1 MEISRYDL
9 ERGLILARFDK
20 EDLANVMFNWNVWN
34 KIVRSVPTE
43 R

>member
-1 MEISRYDL
+1 MDSRV
-9 ERGLILARFDK
+9 DK

-34 KIVRSVPTE
+34 KIVRSVPIE